1 MAQVVYDGVFAHF
14 VCLHAAAVSL
24 FALADVREPHR
35 VGDHLDA
42 GESAPDQRL
51 GRFVPGAAVVQ
62 HDAADFQIGHLA
74 VEQHERD
81 VLAGDVADDLVR
93 AFARNHDQAVDALV
107 AEDLDQ
113 ILQLLRILVGAAEQH
128 GVLMFI
134 CVVFDAPGDVGEE
147 LVRNVRNDDADG
159 VRLAAAQGAGGVVG
173 LVIEFLRDLQ
183 NALGRFLV
191 HAVGLLAVGLVVHHE
206 RDQGDRNSRLRG
218 YIFYGDSLRAHI
230 FCDFL
235 QYLGFSVTFAN
246 VIKTF

>member
-1 MAQVVYDGVFAHF
+1 ML
-14 VCLHAAAVSL
+14 LHL
-24 FALADVREPHR
+24 LLLLYYF
-35 VGDHLDA
+35 
-42 GESAPDQRL
+42 
-51 GRFVPGAAVVQ
+51 
-62 HDAADFQIGHLA
+62 LA
-74 VEQHERD
+74 VPSSA
-81 VLAGDVADDLVR
+81 VTVIVIVFCASGVVTVAFCSSCT
-93 AFARNHDQAVDALV
+93 AFSVF
-107 AEDLDQ
+107 
-113 ILQLLRILVGAAEQH
+113 
-128 GVLMFI
+128 MFI

-147 LVRNVRNDDADG
+147 LVRDVRNDDADG

-235 QYLGFSVTFAN
+235 QYLGFSVTFAK

>member
-1 MAQVVYDGVFAHF
+1 MFWRAMSR
-14 VCLHAAAVSL
+14 AAV
-24 FALADVREPHR
+24 AGRHGDV
-35 VGDHLDA
+35 G
-42 GESAPDQRL
+42 Q
-51 GRFVPGAAVVQ
+51 
-62 HDAADFQIGHLA
+62 HLA
-74 VEQHERD
+74 PETVRGGELLERLD
-81 VLAGDVADDLVR
+81 ED
-93 AFARNHDQAVDALV
+93 VDALV

-134 CVVFDAPGDVGEE
+134 CVVLYAPGDVGEE
-147 LVRNVRNDDADG
+147 LVRDVRNDDADG